1 MSVKQWIFQGYLAAV
16 ERLLRNALRD
26 GPKNGWWHI
35 KLEIALGEVQSVLAS
50 AREGVDEPMRDL
62 H

>member
-1 MSVKQWIFQGYLAAV
+1 MNVKQWVFQGYLCAI
-16 ERLLRNALRD
+16 ERLLKCALRD

-35 KLEIALGEVQSVLAS
+35 KLSIALGEVQSVLID
-50 AREGVDEPMRDL
+50 ARRGIDEPLRDV

>member
-1 MSVKQWIFQGYLAAV
+1 MSIKQWIFQGYLAGA
-16 ERLLRNALRD
+16 ERLLKNALRD

-35 KLEIALGEVQSVLAS
+35 KLELALAEVQSVMVDV
-50 AREGVDEPMRDL
+50 RRGIDEPLRDV

>member
-1 MSVKQWIFQGYLAAV
+1 MTVKQWVFQGYLMGV
-16 ERLLRNALRD
+16 ERLLKNALRD

-35 KLEIALGEVQSVLAS
+35 KLDIALREVQGVLAD
-50 AREGVDEPMRDL
+50 ARKGIDEPLRDM